1 MVSTQPNPT
10 RLMWVGLD
18 LCDWLGWVEF
28 FLTRHGGL
36 GQKIPLTRPM
46 YTPNYDHFILLSL
59 SNIFIF
65 ILCNCYYL
73 FVFVCIK
80 IF

>member
-46 YTPNYDHFILLSL
+46 YNPSYNHFILLSL

-65 ILCNCYYL
+65 MQLLLFICLCFYNNILN
-73 FVFVCIK
+73 
-80 IF
+80 

>member
-46 YTPNYDHFILLSL
+46 YTPSYDHFILLSL

-65 ILCNCYYL
+65 MQLLLFICLCFYNNILN
-73 FVFVCIK
+73 
-80 IF
+80 

>member
-10 RLMWVGLD
+10 RFMWVGLD

-46 YTPNYDHFILLSL
+46 YTPSYDLFILLSL

-65 ILCNCYYL
+65 MQLLLFICLCFYNNILN
-73 FVFVCIK
+73 
-80 IF
+80 

>member
-28 FLTRHGGL
+28 FLTRHSEL

-65 ILCNCYYL
+65 MQLLLFICLCFYKNILN
-73 FVFVCIK
+73 
-80 IF
+80 